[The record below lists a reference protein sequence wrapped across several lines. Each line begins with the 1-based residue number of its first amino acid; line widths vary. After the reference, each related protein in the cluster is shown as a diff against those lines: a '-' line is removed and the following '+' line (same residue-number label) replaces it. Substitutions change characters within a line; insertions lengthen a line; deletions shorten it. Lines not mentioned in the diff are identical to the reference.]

1 MDYQNET
8 LRTLFEKH
16 SIRKYLDKPIDSFRD
31 KGQASRSKA
40 PKKKGRTI
48 RIVEAKP

>member
-16 SIRKYLDKPIDSFRD
+16 SICKYLDKLKTLFVTRD
-31 KGQASRSKA
+31 RH
-40 PKKKGRTI
+40 PTPRPRKKGRVI